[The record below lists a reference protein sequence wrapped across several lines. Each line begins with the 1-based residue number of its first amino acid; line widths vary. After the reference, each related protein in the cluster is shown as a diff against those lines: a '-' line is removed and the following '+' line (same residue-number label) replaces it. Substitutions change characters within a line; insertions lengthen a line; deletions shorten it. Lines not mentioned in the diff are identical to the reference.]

1 MLLKVSK
8 RHCNIIQKQPIN
20 VNSKQLYWFWST
32 LDFHWLRK
40 CSLDNL
46 YIYINQFF
54 KTIIIKSCQWKKKY
68 EVFLINNFYL
78 WLKIH
83 TRSGETSRL
92 CLKKRN
98 SYLLLR
104 CIWGTWKVSQICTLD
119 SFHPQR
125 QSRSTD
131 CPGRTWT
138 YSSSEIIQ
146 RQNI

>member
-20 VNSKQLYWFWST
+20 ANSKQLYWFWST

-46 YIYINQFF
+46 YIYNQFF

-92 CLKKRN
+92 CLKRGTHT
-98 SYLLLR
+98 YF
-104 CIWGTWKVSQICTLD
+104 WGTFGELEKFLKFVLWIHSIHKG
-119 SFHPQR
+119 
-125 QSRSTD
+125 SRGVLIVQVELELTAALK
-131 CPGRTWT
+131 
-138 YSSSEIIQ
+138 
-146 RQNI
+146 